1 MTLSDLEL
9 LYPGT
14 QRIYQQHV
22 YDARFETAL
31 KRDAWFEAQKLCLI
45 SVQNLAQYPHL
56 SPENRIDLI
65 RTCIEGNFD
74 RAQQI
79 IPKSDHKKLLNLL
92 TKTFGFLLPGS
103 RRANVSLKEAMKILA
118 TRIPDSQFLLQIK
131 NVEDCDEGTTAL
143 IQNVQGF
150 AHTTLASLV
159 VTTVEAVAHA
169 LLARQ
174 KELCDRSIQ
183 NEIKS
188 EESKTLRDA
197 LVEFIQN
204 INARSAERGDS

>member
-1 MTLSDLEL
+1 MTLSNLEL

-31 KRDAWFEAQKLCLI
+31 RRDAWFEGQKLCLI
-45 SVQNLAQYPHL
+45 SVQNLARYPHL
-56 SPENRIDLI
+56 SPENRADLI

-92 TKTFGFLLPGS
+92 TKTFLPGP

-131 NVEDCDEGTTAL
+131 NVEDCDEGTKAL

-159 VTTVEAVAHA
+159 VTTVEAMTHA

-174 KELCDRSIQ
+174 QEFCGRSIQ

-188 EESKTLRDA
+188 EESRTLRDA